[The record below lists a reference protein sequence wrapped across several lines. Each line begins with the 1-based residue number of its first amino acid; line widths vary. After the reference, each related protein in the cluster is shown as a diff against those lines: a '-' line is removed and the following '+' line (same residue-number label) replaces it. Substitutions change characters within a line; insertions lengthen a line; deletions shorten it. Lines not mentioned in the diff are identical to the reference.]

1 MIGLLCAILVTEI
14 INRGA
19 ESQINNTVIS
29 KLYTREGLNNK
40 IKILKY
46 FQIIKILFRR
56 SLYTLQFS
64 GGGGVFNRSIDLSI
78 YFQHSVNHLT

>member
-64 GGGGVFNRSIDLSI
+64 GGGVFYRSIDLSI

>member
-64 GGGGVFNRSIDLSI
+64 GGGECLTVVLTSPYIFSILSI
-78 YFQHSVNHLT
+78 I